1 MNLITHARSHVCACL
16 LRVRATP
23 QTASHIQAR
32 RIHTCTQKC
41 AKMAFT
47 RLHAPCNESVVRH
60 RSTPTL
66 ASVTLHA
73 RHKADESGLL
83 TLTTSIPKALC
94 QLLGTLLARRTQD
107 RQNVNISTTHR
118 TPVPWPPQPTSQRST
133 RVRLKASTCTYL
145 LDSLPPCSASAETWC
160 CIVCACGA

>member
-1 MNLITHARSHVCACL
+1 MNLIRHARSHVCACL
-16 LRVRATP
+16 LRVGATP

-47 RLHAPCNESVVRH
+47 RLHAPCNESVVRN

-94 QLLGTLLARRTQD
+94 QLLGTQLARRIQD
-107 RQNVNISTTHR
+107 RQNVYISFRKYYTQNVCSTATSTKLTKKHTR
-118 TPVPWPPQPTSQRST
+118 TSEIVYVHVPARQFASLQR
-133 RVRLKASTCTYL
+133 
-145 LDSLPPCSASAETWC
+145 
-160 CIVCACGA
+160 VC